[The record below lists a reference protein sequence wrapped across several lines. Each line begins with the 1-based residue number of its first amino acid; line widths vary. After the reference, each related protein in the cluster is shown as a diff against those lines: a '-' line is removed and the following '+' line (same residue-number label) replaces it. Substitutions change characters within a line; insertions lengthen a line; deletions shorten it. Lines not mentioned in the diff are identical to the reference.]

1 MNFKST
7 NETLLL
13 SLKEKIADGDQNS
26 FRQLFHLYAKKL
38 TQFAFAIVKSNDA
51 AREIVDEVFIKI
63 WRNKSSITT
72 IQNLTIYLYT
82 AIKNTSL
89 NYLSARARENMV
101 ESFDFFSVQ
110 LSDNNSPE
118 KTLITSEILKKIN
131 TAIDE
136 LPPRCKMVFK
146 LVREDGLSYKEVGA
160 ILKISP
166 KTVDA
171 QMMIAVKHISE
182 KVKTD
187 FDYFP
192 NRSIKKN
199 KNF

>member
-1 MNFKST
+1 MDCKPT
-7 NETLLL
+7 NEALLQ
-13 SLKEKIADGDQNS
+13 SLKEKIAAGDQNS
-26 FRQLFHLYAKKL
+26 FRQLFHLYSKKL
-38 TQFAFAIVKSNDA
+38 TRFAFAIVKSNDA

-63 WRNKSSITT
+63 WRNKASVTN
-72 IQNLTIYLYT
+72 IQNLTVYIYT

-89 NYLSARARENMV
+89 NYLSARAKESIV

-110 LSDNNSPE
+110 LSDDHSPE
-118 KTLITSEILKKIN
+118 KKLITSELLKKIN
-131 TAIDE
+131 AAIDQ

-160 ILKISP
+160 ILNISP

-171 QMMIAVKHISE
+171 QMMIAVKQISE
-182 KVKTD
+182 KVRMD

-192 NRSIKKN
+192 SRNIKKN
-199 KNF
+199 

>member
-1 MNFKST
+1 MNCKST

-13 SLKEKIADGDQNS
+13 GLKEKIAASDQNS

-38 TQFAFAIVKSNDA
+38 TQFAFAIVKSNEA

-63 WRNKSSITT
+63 WKNRSSITT
-72 IQNLTIYLYT
+72 IQNLTVYLYT

-89 NYLSARARENMV
+89 NYLSARAKQNMV
-101 ESFDFFSVQ
+101 ESFDFFSIQ

-118 KTLITSEILKKIN
+118 KTLISSELLKKIN
-131 TAIDE
+131 AAIDQ

-171 QMMIAVKHISE
+171 QMMIAVKQISE
-182 KVKTD
+182 KVKRD

-192 NRSIKKN
+192 NRNIKKN
-199 KNF
+199 

>member
-1 MNFKST
+1 MNFNST

-26 FRQLFHLYAKKL
+26 FRQLFHLYSKKL

-72 IQNLTIYLYT
+72 IQNLTVYLYT

-118 KTLITSEILKKIN
+118 KTLINSEMLKKIN
-131 TAIDE
+131 AAIDQ

-146 LVREDGLSYKEVGA
+146 LVREDGLSYKQVGA
-160 ILKISP
+160 ILNISP

-171 QMMIAVKHISE
+171 QMMIAVKQVSE
-182 KVKTD
+182 KVKMD

-192 NRSIKKN
+192 SRNIKKN
-199 KNF
+199 

>member
-1 MNFKST
+1 MNFKLT

-63 WRNKSSITT
+63 WRNKSSITS
-72 IQNLTIYLYT
+72 IQNLTVYLYT

-110 LSDNNSPE
+110 LSDHNSPE
-118 KTLITSEILKKIN
+118 KTLITAEMLKKIN
-131 TAIDE
+131 AAIDQ

-171 QMMIAVKHISE
+171 QMMIAVKQISE
-182 KVKTD
+182 KVKMD

-192 NRSIKKN
+192 NRNIKKN
-199 KNF
+199 

>member
-1 MNFKST
+1 MNFNST

-13 SLKEKIADGDQNS
+13 SLKEKVADGDQNS
-26 FRQLFHLYAKKL
+26 FRQLFHLYSKKL

-72 IQNLTIYLYT
+72 IQNLTVYLYT

-118 KTLITSEILKKIN
+118 KTLINSEMLKKIN
-131 TAIDE
+131 AAIDQ

-160 ILKISP
+160 ILNISP

-171 QMMIAVKHISE
+171 QMMIAVKQVSE
-182 KVKTD
+182 KVKMD

-192 NRSIKKN
+192 SRNIKKN
-199 KNF
+199 

>member
-1 MNFKST
+1 MNSKST

-13 SLKEKIADGDQNS
+13 GLKEKIAASDQSS

-38 TQFAFAIVKSNDA
+38 TQFAFAIVKSNEA

-63 WRNKSSITT
+63 WKNRSSITT
-72 IQNLTIYLYT
+72 IQNLTVYLYT

-89 NYLSARARENMV
+89 NYLSARAKQNMV
-101 ESFDFFSVQ
+101 ESFDFFSIQ

-118 KTLITSEILKKIN
+118 KTMITSELLKKIN
-131 TAIDE
+131 AAIDQ

-171 QMMIAVKHISE
+171 QMMIAVKQISE
-182 KVKTD
+182 KVKMD

-192 NRSIKKN
+192 NRNIKKN
-199 KNF
+199 